1 MTIFAPPLPFLS
13 KNPLFKGVLRDSSLP
28 PSLLYLSRH
37 LSHHPSR
44 QVSFMIRQSYTLL
57 NNVESAT
64 GFVWAWSSMPSDTIT
79 RSARMWLTTRWCHYE
94 LPECHGRDDGR
105 DLGEIWERFGMDKKH
120 LSHTISPLYKGV
132 SKDYGRDEP
141 KTSQHVSDSSKYAD
155 FAIYS

>member
-1 MTIFAPPLPFLS
+1 MS
-13 KNPLFKGVLRDSSLP
+13 KSPLFKGISRDSSLP
-28 PSLLYLSRH
+28 SSLPYPSLH
-37 LSHHPSR
+37 LSHHPSRHPSR

-105 DLGEIWERFGMDKKH
+105 DLGWIK
-120 LSHTISPLYKGV
+120 SISPILFPLCIKVFPKIMGEISPKQVNTYQIHPSMQILLSIV
-132 SKDYGRDEP
+132 SRIGGTFIR
-141 KTSQHVSDSSKYAD
+141 
-155 FAIYS
+155 IYS